1 MFTTLSTA
9 LSALN
14 ANSTAV
20 AVVGNDLAN
29 LDTTGYKTTEVAFET
44 LMAETMGG
52 TNGFSLGLGTARPQT
67 ITQYTQGG
75 LQTGLGGLNA
85 AVQGQGFFM
94 VADGKGNTLYTRD
107 GTFTTGNNGYLVDA
121 NGLRVQG
128 WSAGANGIVNTNAA
142 TGDISVPSGTLFPP
156 VASTKVTLSM
166 NLDSAAIAGT
176 TTGVT
181 SGTFSQPIT
190 VYDSLGT
197 AHTLTATFTKNQVE
211 TELGT
216 TPATAVTGSDTATF
230 NVSTGGTPST
240 ITITSADGS
249 TLAEQVAALNTQLGA
264 SGVSASINSAGV
276 LQFASANPFS
286 IAASATCATATGNLV
301 STTAPTPIENAA
313 LNNTSYTPAA
323 NDALSITVAGQ
334 TVTTNIETGTDTTP
348 TETDVDNINAALKTA
363 GIMGVTAT
371 LDENGQTVAS
381 AGPPVTYA
389 YTSIQLQGTA
399 DFTASVTPSGGTP
412 APLTI
417 TPMAAG
423 SQNTWNWQ
431 VTMPGS
437 DLASG
442 TTTTVASS
450 ATSGQL
456 TFDPKTGLL
465 LTPSL
470 TNGTINLL
478 TGSGQTDLA
487 GALAD
492 GATMNDITWDLY
504 GSSGSP
510 LVTQMN
516 QASAVSANTADGSS
530 AAQLT
535 TVTMGDGGQLMA
547 QFSNGKSVAI
557 AQLSIANIPN
567 PNSML
572 SIGNNDFEATSQTA
586 APIVGTA
593 NTGGRGAVVGGALE
607 SSTVD
612 IATEFSNLITLQNA
626 YQANS
631 RVITT
636 EDQILQ
642 QTVSLIQA

>member
-14 ANSTAV
+14 ANSIAV
-20 AVVGNDLAN
+20 AAVGNDLAN
-29 LDTTGYKTTEVAFET
+29 LDTTGYKTTEVAFES

-52 TNGFSLGLGTARPQT
+52 TNGFSLGMGTARPQT

-107 GTFTTGNNGYLVDA
+107 GTFTTGASGYLVDA

-128 WSAGANGIVNTNAA
+128 WSAGPNGVVNTNGA

-156 VASTKVTLSM
+156 VASTKVTLSG
-166 NLDSAAIAGT
+166 NLDAAALAGT

-181 SGTFSQPIT
+181 SGVFSQPIT
-190 VYDSLGT
+190 VYDTLGT
-197 AHTLTATFTKNQVE
+197 AHTLTATFTKNQVQ
-211 TELGT
+211 TQMDPGYT
-216 TPATAVTGSDTATF
+216 STPVLTGDTDTF
-230 NVSTGGTPST
+230 IVSAGGAPQT
-240 ITITSADGS
+240 ITITSADGT
-249 TLAEQVAALNTQLGA
+249 TLAAQVAALNTKLG
-264 SGVSASINSAGV
+264 STGITASIDSAGQ
-276 LQFASANPFS
+276 LQFASNSVFS
-286 IAASATCATATGNLV
+286 ISATTTNATGDLI
-301 STTAPTPIENAA
+301 SGATAPTPIENNSLYNSAVA
-313 LNNTSYTPAA
+313 ISGGPQEL
-323 NDALSITVAGQ
+323 DITVGTAADPTIVKIPNIGQ
-334 TVTTNIETGTDTTP
+334 GSGGIADED
-348 TETDVDNINAALKTA
+348 DVDAINAALKSA
-363 GIMGVTAT
+363 GVTGVTAT
-371 LDENGQTVAS
+371 LDANTLTPATV
-381 AGPPVTYA
+381 GPPATEA
-389 YTSIQLQGTA
+389 TSSNIQLQGTA
-399 DFTASVTPSGGTP
+399 SFTASYNSVAATTNPP
-412 APLTI
+412 AT
-417 TPMAAG
+417 G
-423 SQNTWNWQ
+423 SQNTWNYS
-431 VTMPGS
+431 VTMAGS

-442 TTTTVASS
+442 ITTTVAG
-450 ATSGQL
+450 GQL
-456 TFDPKTGLL
+456 TFDPTTGQLKT
-465 LTPSL
+465 PPA
-470 TNGTINLL
+470 TNGTITLS
-478 TGSGQTDLA
+478 TGSGLKDAA
-487 GALAD
+487 GALNN
-492 GATMNDITWDLY
+492 GAVMNDITWDLY
-504 GSSGSP
+504 DSSGNP
-510 LVTQMN
+510 LMTQVN
-516 QASAVSANTADGSS
+516 QASAISDNTADGSA

-572 SIGNNDFEATSQTA
+572 SIGDNDFEATSQTA

-607 SSTVD
+607 QSTVD

-631 RVITT
+631 RVVTT

-642 QTVSLIQA
+642 QTVSLIQP